1 MCEDD
6 ERKFSKIDLSVPT
19 KENVIYM
26 VDQMKDK
33 LRMVNVDAMKSE
45 NFDEANY
52 EDLVYLY
59 EMVMKRESFS
69 PSEMQAIVAELGS
82 LRK

>member
-1 MCEDD
+1 M
-6 ERKFSKIDLSVPT
+6 DLSISS

-45 NFDEANY
+45 NFDDA
-52 EDLVYLY
+52 
-59 EMVMKRESFS
+59 SS
-69 PSEMQAIVAELGS
+69 
-82 LRK
+82 

>member
-1 MCEDD
+1 M
-6 ERKFSKIDLSVPT
+6 DLT
-19 KENVIYM
+19 KPSQENVMYII
-26 VDQMKDK
+26 DQLKEK

-45 NFDEANY
+45 HFSEENY

-59 EMVMKRESFS
+59 EMVMKRDSFS

-82 LRK
+82 FRK

>member
-1 MCEDD
+1 M
-6 ERKFSKIDLSVPT
+6 DLTTPS

-26 VDQMKDK
+26 IDQMKDK

-45 NFDEANY
+45 NFSEEQY
-52 EDLVYLY
+52 EDLLYLY
-59 EMVMKRESFS
+59 KMVMKRDSFS

>member
-1 MCEDD
+1 M
-6 ERKFSKIDLSVPT
+6 DLTTPS

-26 VDQMKDK
+26 IDQMKDK

-45 NFDEANY
+45 NFSEEQY
-52 EDLVYLY
+52 EDLLYLY
-59 EMVMKRESFS
+59 NMVMKRETFS

>member
-1 MCEDD
+1 M
-6 ERKFSKIDLSVPT
+6 DLSVPS

-26 VDQMKDK
+26 IDQMKDK

-59 EMVMKRESFS
+59 EMIMKRGGHD
-69 PSEMQAIVAELGS
+69 PLW
-82 LRK
+82 

>member
-1 MCEDD
+1 M
-6 ERKFSKIDLSVPT
+6 DLSVPS
-19 KENVIYM
+19 KENVMYM

-59 EMVMKRESFS
+59 EMVMKRNF
-69 PSEMQAIVAELGS
+69 
-82 LRK
+82 